1 MIAYATFKSSR
12 EDRTLTPTNPEDVLK
27 TWLAEE
33 ADIMARLDAGPGP
46 GLARTE
52 QIAGK
57 TGLQVMEAMLRGELP
72 YAEIAKTLDF
82 TIVEVGP
89 GKAVFQGTPLQR
101 HLNPLGTVHGGWFAT
116 LLDSALGCAV
126 HTMMPPGR
134 GYTTAELGVNLVKA
148 ITPKVP
154 RVRAEGRVIHCGR
167 QLATAEA
174 RLVGPD
180 GTLYAHA
187 TTTCLVFDLPPKR

>member
-1 MIAYATFKSSR
+1 M
-12 EDRTLTPTNPEDVLK
+12 TPTNPEDVLK

-33 ADIMARLDAGPGP
+33 ADIVARLDAGPGP
-46 GLARTE
+46 GLARPE

-187 TTTCLVFDLPPKR
+187 TTTCLVFDVPAKR